1 MGNAEL
7 PLRYGCNPHQKP
19 ARVFVRSGELPLK
32 VLNGSPGYI
41 NLMDALNAWQLVRE
55 LKQALGLPAAT
66 SFKHV
71 SPAGAAVATPLTDAE
86 AQACFVD
93 DLELSP
99 LATAYARARGADRMA
114 SFGDWVALSDP
125 IDVSTAMMLRREVS
139 DGLICPGVEEGALAI
154 LRGKRG
160 GNYCVLEVDPSYE
173 PPEFE
178 QKDIFGVTLEQ
189 KRNDFAI
196 TDEFFSNIVTA
207 SKDLPES
214 AKRDLTVATLALKYT
229 QSNSVAYAANGQVI
243 GVGAGQ
249 QSRVHCTRL
258 AGSKADI
265 WSLRQHPQVLGL
277 QFKREVGRPERMN
290 AIEQY
295 LLGELAGAE
304 RAAWEASFD
313 RVPPPLTEAD
323 KRVWLGRITDVA
335 LSSDA
340 FFPFRDNLDRA
351 ARSGVKYIAEAGGS
365 IRDEEVIA
373 AANEYGMT
381 MVFTGVRLFHH

>member
-1 MGNAEL
+1 MTEL

-19 ARVFVRSGELPLK
+19 ARVFMRSGELPLK
-32 VLNGSPGYI
+32 VLNGAPGYI

-55 LKQALGLPAAT
+55 LKQTLGMPAAT

-125 IDVSTAMMLRREVS
+125 VDVQTATLLRREVS
-139 DGLICPGVEEGALAI
+139 DGLICPGVEEGALA
-154 LRGKRG
+154 LLQEKRG
-160 GNYCVLEVDPSYE
+160 GKYCVLEIDPSYQ
-173 PPEFE
+173 PPEVE
-178 QKDIFGVTLEQ
+178 QKEIFGVTLEQ
-189 KRNDFAI
+189 KRNDFVV
-196 TDEFFSNIVTA
+196 TDEFFSNVVTECR
-207 SKDLPES
+207 DLPES

-229 QSNSVAYAANGQVI
+229 QSNSVAYSANGQVL

-249 QSRVHCTRL
+249 QARVHCTRL

-277 QFKREVGRPERMN
+277 PFKGAVGRPERMN

-295 LLGELAGAE
+295 LLGAVEGAE
-304 RAAWEASFD
+304 KAAWEVSFD
-313 RVPPPLTEAD
+313 QVPAPLTEAD
-323 KRVWLGRITDVA
+323 KRAWLDQVTDVA

-351 ARSGVKYIAEAGGS
+351 ARSGVKYVAEAGGS